1 MAFFERIREYREQL
15 EITQI
20 EASRRLGIDHSVLSK
35 YERGDLSI
43 PIELLHKFII
53 EYGIPEKDF
62 LEMLVGTK
70 SKRKNHYSYRTYCC
84 RENRERYLESFQ
96 EEYVSPLMPL
106 KEFRELMMDIV
117 TVSTDEKERRRFLQK
132 IRKNY

>member
-1 MAFFERIREYREQL
+1 MAFYERIREYREQL

-43 PIELLHKFII
+43 PIELLSKFLV

-62 LEMLVGTK
+62 LDMLLGTK
-70 SKRKNHYSYRTYCC
+70 FKRKNPGLEA
-84 RENRERYLESFQ
+84 RESRERYLESFQ
-96 EEYVSPLMPL
+96 DEYISQLIPI
-106 KEFRELMMDIV
+106 KEFRELVMDVV
-117 TVSTDEKERRRFLQK
+117 TISDEKERRRFLQNK
-132 IRKNY
+132 RKNL

>member
-70 SKRKNHYSYRTYCC
+70 SKRKNPGLEA
-84 RENRERYLESFQ
+84 RESRERYLESFQ